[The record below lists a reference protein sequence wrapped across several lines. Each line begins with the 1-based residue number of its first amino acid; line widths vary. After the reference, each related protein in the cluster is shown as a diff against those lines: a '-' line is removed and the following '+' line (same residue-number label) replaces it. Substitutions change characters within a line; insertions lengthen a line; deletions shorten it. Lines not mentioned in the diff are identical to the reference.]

1 MHCIELSAATLLTH
15 RIKQSLICALLA
27 FSPCVASLVQPC
39 KLHRLLPVKA
49 GLATFLR
56 SEHETKTNQHDTD
69 LRNASAS
76 PGRVGAIA
84 AESISC
90 GGGGDSVLFGQREA
104 KASRESEGE
113 KDMMT
118 AVQFIDQYTTIL
130 EEFDQ
135 IAHPDTYSAIRRLCC
150 IDPHDL
156 ILPHACFVSLEHAR
170 GFVATLLM
178 KTVAEMKT
186 AAEATP

>member
-1 MHCIELSAATLLTH
+1 ML
-15 RIKQSLICALLA
+15 
-27 FSPCVASLVQPC
+27 SPCVASLVQPC

-69 LRNASAS
+69 LCNASAPS
-76 PGRVGAIA
+76 GRVGTIA

-90 GGGGDSVLFGQREA
+90 GGGGDTVLLGQCEA
-104 KASRESEGE
+104 GESSEGEGE

-118 AVQFIDQYTTIL
+118 AVQFIEQYTAIV

-135 IAHPDTYSAIRRLCC
+135 IAHPDTYPAIRRLYC

-156 ILPHACFVSLEHAR
+156 IPPHACFVSLEHAR

-186 AAEATP
+186 ASEATR